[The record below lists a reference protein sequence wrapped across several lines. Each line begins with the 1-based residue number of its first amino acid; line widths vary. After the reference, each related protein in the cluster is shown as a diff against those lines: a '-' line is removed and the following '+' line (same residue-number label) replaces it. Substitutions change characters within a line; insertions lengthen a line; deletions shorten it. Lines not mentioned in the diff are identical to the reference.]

1 MTTYRKKLIEAA
13 LPLEA
18 INAASARE
26 KSIRHGHPSAL
37 HLSWVAKPPA
47 QSSNVFSLQQ
57 IQFDNGSHP
66 CYKLNTSPLFL
77 RGQGAR
83 RLITASAF
91 LTHHND
97 AGSKTQ
103 GER

>member
-1 MTTYRKKLIEAA
+1 MPCLCKLIEVS

-18 INAASARE
+18 INAVSARE
-26 KSIRHGHPSAL
+26 KSIRRGPSIR
-37 HLSWVAKPPA
+37 
-47 QSSNVFSLQQ
+47 LQQ
-57 IQFDNGSHP
+57 IQFDINGGS
-66 CYKLNTSPLFL
+66 CYKLVTSPLLL

-91 LTHHND
+91 LIL
-97 AGSKTQ
+97 SERSVSQ